1 MLKSNVGRTLLSL
14 MLGVGL
20 VMTTAN
26 CEMIEKLK
34 GGTGDEPKK
43 EKKDK
48 KKDDDE
54 SEESEESEEEASAKP
69 SAEPSAAPTATET
82 ASAAPSADA
91 PPAEDEVTR
100 YPDEVPGGGTY
111 RLLKNFVVYKA
122 ADVTSKEL
130 GRVAQGTLV
139 NLKST
144 HANWML
150 VEWPSGIG
158 ELSLGWIEAK
168 RFDPSVKETSDK
180 IDASVKDAANDAT
193 VKTDASTTPD
203 AGVKTDAGVK
213 ADGGRRPIGKIPRI
227 P

>member
-1 MLKSNVGRTLLSL
+1 MLNSTVGRTILSL
-14 MLGVGL
+14 LLGLGL
-20 VMTTAN
+20 VMTSAS

-34 GGTGDEPKK
+34 GGGEEPKK
-43 EKKDK
+43 EKKE
-48 KKDDDE
+48 KKDKDEE
-54 SEESEESEEEASAKP
+54 SEESEESEEEAP
-69 SAEPSAAPTATET
+69 SATASAAPSEAPPVDT

-130 GRVAQGTLV
+130 GRVAQSTLV

-168 RFDPSVKETSDK
+168 RFDPSVKETK
-180 IDASVKDAANDAT
+180 ETIDASVKDAATT
-193 VKTDASTTPD
+193 VPD
-203 AGVKTDAGVK
+203 AGTTVPDAGKIPDAGPVK
-213 ADGGRRPIGKIPRI
+213 DGGRRPIRI
-227 P
+227 TGPKKP